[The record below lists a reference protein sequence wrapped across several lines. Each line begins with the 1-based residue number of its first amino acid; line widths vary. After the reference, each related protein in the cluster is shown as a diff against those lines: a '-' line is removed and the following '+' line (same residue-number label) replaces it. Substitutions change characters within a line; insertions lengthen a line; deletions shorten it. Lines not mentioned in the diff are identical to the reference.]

1 MILSRILDEIVFFVE
16 MKTNNKH
23 TKNTAASR
31 ARQGLNKWKRQ
42 QFTSAYDV
50 NTEINQPVGY
60 INHRNSS
67 PLQLL
72 YIIRNENQ
80 KFIIIYRY

>member
-31 ARQGLNKWKRQ
+31 A
-42 QFTSAYDV
+42 
-50 NTEINQPVGY
+50 
-60 INHRNSS
+60 
-67 PLQLL
+67 
-72 YIIRNENQ
+72 
-80 KFIIIYRY
+80 

>member
-50 NTEINQPVGY
+50 KYGNQPTG
-60 INHRNSS
+60 R
-67 PLQLL
+67 L
-72 YIIRNENQ
+72 YQ
-80 KFIIIYRY
+80 P